1 MEKKVTQPSRMSIKE
16 AVLLFPGPIVT
27 RRMFQQCASRMVRGI
42 CKQELEDVLR
52 ELESNGC
59 GKVVKA
65 HITIVRTQ
73 VFF

>member
-1 MEKKVTQPSRMSIKE
+1 MTQPSRMSIKE
-16 AVLLFPGPIVT
+16 AVLLFRGPIIT

-42 CKQELEDVLR
+42 SNQALKDVLR

-65 HITIVRTQ
+65 HVTRVRTQ
-73 VFF
+73 FF